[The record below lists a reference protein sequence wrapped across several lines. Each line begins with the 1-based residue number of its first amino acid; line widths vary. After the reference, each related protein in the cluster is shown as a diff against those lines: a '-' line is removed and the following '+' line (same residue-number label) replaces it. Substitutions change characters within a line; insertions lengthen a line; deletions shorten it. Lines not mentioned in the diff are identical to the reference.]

1 MRWPKFSFPWLKTVA
16 PDRSRVMDSTPVV
29 ARTSGARTLGEMA
42 SRHYVLDC
50 RIESGAHLFYAI
62 QPDGGVVHVA
72 EPGDKAW
79 LVSAVYA
86 PPGRA
91 DDDTADDYRFN
102 LPKKMPSSQAA
113 SYIQRELGLF
123 HKLRCVVS
131 EQVAWAALED
141 KVTEKV
147 RVLPFSWVLERLMNE
162 DNLIPPCVTG
172 VLFGDSDLLVLMA
185 YPGNGRAFV
194 QTSVSP
200 DNLAEILTSFAAIS
214 SISIDIETVPIYTG
228 TEFLLALPQAPV
240 YPIDA
245 DILGVPVSSVANGTL
260 ALAMAVMLVVAGVY
274 GYLLHEMHGVRLA
287 TARLLA
293 QTQRIDD
300 DVLHRLISNPAALG
314 KVMAV
319 DYPRLLSHAE
329 SFLVEGGAVQSEAN
343 GNKETHTLVL
353 PLAGAHQVVSN
364 AALQQVFHRTS
375 LPTGCGYTGYAIS
388 SNGSELRADY
398 ACGDASDAL
407 MTAE

>member
-1 MRWPKFSFPWLKTVA
+1 MHWPKFTLPRIKKMSASGRK
-16 PDRSRVMDSTPVV
+16 RV
-29 ARTSGARTLGEMA
+29 SGARRPEDTAL
-42 SRHYVLDC
+42 RNYVLDC

-62 QPDGGVVHVA
+62 QPDGSVVHVA

-79 LVSAVYA
+79 LISAVYA

-91 DDDTADDYRFN
+91 DDDTADDYRFS
-102 LPKKMPSSQAA
+102 LPRKKMPASQAA

-123 HKLRCVVS
+123 HKLRCVVG

-141 KVTEKV
+141 KVTEKAN
-147 RVLPFSWVLERLMNE
+147 VLPFSWTLERLMGE

-172 VLFGDSDLLVLMA
+172 VLFGEADLLVLMA

-228 TEFLLALPQAPV
+228 AEFLRVLPQTPV

-245 DILGVPVSSVANGTL
+245 DILGVPVSHVMNGVMVVTL
-260 ALAMAVMLVVAGVY
+260 VFLLLVVGTY
-274 GYLLHEMHGVRLA
+274 GYLFHKIQVA
-287 TARLLA
+287 KQTIA
-293 QTQRIDD
+293 QLMAQKQRVDGE
-300 DVLHRLISNPAALG
+300 VLHRLMSNPAALG

-319 DYPRLLSHAE
+319 DYPRLLTHAEAFWVDGGRVESHAD
-329 SFLVEGGAVQSEAN
+329 
-343 GNKETHTLVL
+343 GNQEDHTLVL
-353 PLAGAHQVVSN
+353 PLAGIHRVVSN
-364 AALQQVFHRTS
+364 AALQTVFNRHD
-375 LPTGCGYTGYAIS
+375 LPVGCRYMGYAIS
-388 SNGSELRADY
+388 STGSELRADY
-398 ACGDASDAL
+398 ACGDSSDAL
-407 MTAE
+407 ISAE

>member
-1 MRWPKFSFPWLKTVA
+1 MRWPKFTLSRIKMRA
-16 PDRSRVMDSTPVV
+16 PDRKHASGER
-29 ARTSGARTLGEMA
+29 ASGAQRSKDTVL
-42 SRHYVLDC
+42 RNYVLDC

-62 QPDGGVVHVA
+62 QPDGSVVHVA

-91 DDDTADDYRFN
+91 DDDTADDYRFG
-102 LPKKMPSSQAA
+102 LPRKMPASQAA

-123 HKLRCVVS
+123 HKLRCVVG

-141 KVTEKV
+141 KVTEKTN
-147 RVLPFSWVLERLMNE
+147 VLPFSWALERLMGE

-172 VLFGDSDLLVLMA
+172 VLFGEADLLVLMA

-228 TEFLLALPQAPV
+228 AEFLRVLPQTPA

-245 DILGVPVSSVANGTL
+245 DILGVPISYVMNGVMVVTL
-260 ALAMAVMLVVAGVY
+260 VFLLLVVGAY
-274 GYLLHEMHGVRLA
+274 GYLFHKIQLVKQTIAQL
-287 TARLLA
+287 TA
-293 QTQRIDD
+293 QTQRVDGE
-300 DVLHRLISNPAALG
+300 VLHRLMSNPAALG

-319 DYPRLLSHAE
+319 DYPRLLTHAE
-329 SFLVEGGAVQSEAN
+329 AFWVEGGRVESHAD
-343 GNKETHTLVL
+343 GNLEDHTLVL
-353 PLAGAHQVVSN
+353 PLAEIHRVVSKT
-364 AALQQVFHRTS
+364 ALQTVFNRQD
-375 LPTGCGYTGYAIS
+375 LPVGCRYMGYAIS
-388 SNGSELRADY
+388 STGSELRADY
-398 ACGDASDAL
+398 VCGDSSDAL
-407 MTAE
+407 ISAE